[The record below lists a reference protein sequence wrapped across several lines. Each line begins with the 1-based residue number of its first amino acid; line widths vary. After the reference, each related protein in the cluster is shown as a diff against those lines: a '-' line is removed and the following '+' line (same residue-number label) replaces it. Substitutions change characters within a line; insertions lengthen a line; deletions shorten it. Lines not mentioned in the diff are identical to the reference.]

1 MDLNE
6 LQKEKI
12 KQARASLSVET
23 REAIDSIDWNSIVIG
38 MRETKKF
45 SFSQIETLGFQT
57 ELLLCGLMTP
67 AEYPKELKSKMGL
80 SEEAVSTL
88 VKEMNELIFK
98 KIKEKLVQKIGEN
111 RTAPETKILTPEIS
125 NEDNFVMQNVGI
137 NIDKSTP
144 SPIVEENKIGNKEEM
159 LNQIEN
165 PSLIKEEKKELPEIV
180 KKIATPI
187 LAQKLTGSFQVPT
200 VMTDHSP
207 KLAPKVAIEAVA
219 KPSIP
224 KVDPYRMSPDE

>member
-23 REAIDSIDWNSIVIG
+23 REAIDSIEWNSIVIG

-57 ELLLCGLMTP
+57 ELLLCGLLTP
-67 AEYPKELKSKMGL
+67 QEYPKELKSKMGL
-80 SEEAVSTL
+80 SEEAVNVL

-98 KIKEKLVQKIGEN
+98 KIKEKLIQKIGEN
-111 RTAPETKILTPEIS
+111 RTAPETKVLKTEEIS
-125 NEDNFVMQNVGI
+125 NEDNFVMQNAGI
-137 NIDKSTP
+137 TLEKVKEIEIP
-144 SPIVEENKIGNKEEM
+144 ENKIGNKEEM

-165 PSLIKEEKKELPEIV
+165 PSLIKEEKKEIPEIV
-180 KKIATPI
+180 KKVATPI

-207 KLAPKVAIEAVA
+207 KLPPKVAIEAVA